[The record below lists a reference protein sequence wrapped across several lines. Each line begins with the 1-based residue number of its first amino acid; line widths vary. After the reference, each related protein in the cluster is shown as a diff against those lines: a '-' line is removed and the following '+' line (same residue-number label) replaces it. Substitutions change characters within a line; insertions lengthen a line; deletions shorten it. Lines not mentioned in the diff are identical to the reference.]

1 MAISPRSGIAAQL
14 GFKLESTVGTA
25 VTVDTFLPLV
35 SESIKRTE
43 AFSEMQGIRANRRL
57 MQSSDWNSG
66 AVTTGGDLQL
76 ELYTTSIRPLLT
88 AMMGTETGG
97 TLTYTYYPEDLYG
110 DSLTVQVGRPDL
122 AGTVQPFTYPGM
134 KVASWEIACAR
145 GEIATM
151 GLTLQG
157 CIADEIGTATA
168 LASAS
173 YASGLRPFK
182 FTGANIVVAGGTLA
196 TVQQFTLSG
205 DNALQERRVLGSQ
218 YALEPIESGLRSYT
232 GAINAQFESLTAY
245 HRYINHTEATLVANM
260 AYGTSVVKVTANVRF
275 DGETPNVSGRGIVEQ
290 NLPFTVIAPGTLDNQ
305 GISIAY
311 TL

>member
-43 AFSEMQGIRANRRL
+43 AFTESAAIRAGRRL
-57 MQSSDWNSG
+57 LQSSDWNSG
-66 AVTTGGDLQL
+66 NVSTGGDLQL

-97 TLTYTYYPEDLYG
+97 TATYTYYPEDLYG
-110 DSLTVQVGRPDL
+110 DSLTVQIGRPDT

-134 KVASWEIACAR
+134 KVASWEIACSA
-145 GEIATM
+145 GQIATM
-151 GLTLQG
+151 GLTLMG
-157 CIADEIGTATA
+157 CVADEIGTATA

-173 YASGLRPFK
+173 YASGLRPIK
-182 FTGANIVVAGGTLA
+182 FSGANIVVAGGTLA
-196 TVQQFTLSG
+196 TVSQFTLSG

-218 YALEPIESGLRSYT
+218 YTLEPIESGLRSYT
-232 GAINAQFESLTAY
+232 GSIQATFDSVAAY
-245 HRYINHTEATLVANM
+245 HRYINHSEATLVANL
-260 AYGTSVVKVTANVRF
+260 ANGTSVVKVTANVRF
-275 DGETPNVSGRGIVEQ
+275 DGETPNVNGRGILEQ
-290 NLPFTVIAPGTLDNQ
+290 PLPFTVIAPGTLDSQ
-305 GISIAY
+305 GIKIEY
-311 TL
+311 TV